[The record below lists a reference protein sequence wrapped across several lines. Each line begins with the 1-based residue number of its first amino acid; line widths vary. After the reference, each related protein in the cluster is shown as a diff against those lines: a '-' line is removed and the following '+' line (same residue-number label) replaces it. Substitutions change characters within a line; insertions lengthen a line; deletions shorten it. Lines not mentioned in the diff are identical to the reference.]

1 MPYVRTKEIPQKKR
15 EQVELIRDKLER
27 SSLVIATDF
36 TGLTVK
42 DLTLLRRKL
51 KEVGAEYKVVKNT
64 LANIAAQRAGK
75 TNLGAFLRGPTGLVF
90 GYDDVIAA
98 AKVLIDF
105 QRSGEASAT
114 IVIKGG
120 LLDNRILSP
129 KEIEDLL
136 TLPPRDEL
144 MRKLVGLLGAPIFNL
159 IGHLNAP
166 LYMLVGSLR
175 ACLLKLIWVLQAR
188 IKQLEGGKQDVAR

>member
-1 MPYVRTKEIPQKKR
+1 MPFVRTKEIPQKKR
-15 EQVELIRDKLER
+15 EEVELIKRKLER

-51 KEVGAEYKVVKNT
+51 KEVGAEYRVVKNT
-64 LANIAAQRAGK
+64 LANLAAQRAGK
-75 TNLGAFLRGPTGLVF
+75 TNLGAFLSGPTGLVF
-90 GYDDVIAA
+90 GYEDMIAA
-98 AKVLIDF
+98 AKVLVDF
-105 QRSGEASAT
+105 RRSGGVSAN

-136 TLPPRDEL
+136 TLPPRSEL
-144 MRKLVGLLGAPIFNL
+144 MGKLVGLLEAPICNL